1 MRISD
6 WSSDVC
12 SSDLAHNEIRPYP
25 PFPKKGI
32 AADLASFVCPF
43 RIAQKI
49 GDLAFRNP
57 ATNGFGQHRPATFQ
71 RSAERVQHPC
81 RAMRHTR
88 HDEDIAQPDS
98 SSDEHTSELQSLMRI
113 SFAVFRLQKNT
124 HQTKCYSQIK
134 K

>member
-12 SSDLAHNEIRPYP
+12 SSDLIIDTCAECRRISRAHNEIRPYP
-25 PFPKKGI
+25 PFPKKGV

-81 RAMRHTR
+81 RDMRHTR
-88 HDEDIAQPDS
+88 PDEDIERKGIVS
-98 SSDEHTSELQSLMRI
+98 GKSGSES
-113 SFAVFRLQKNT
+113 VK
-124 HQTKCYSQIK
+124 
-134 K
+134 